1 MSGENYSEIE
11 VAELKHKLDGGAAI
25 WVSDVRNGDEFA
37 GESGH
42 IPSALNV
49 PYAEMPAI
57 LEAIAEAKDPIRM
70 AAAMKHAVAAGRHA
84 YLAGRMPK
92 KLYADP
98 SSPLGGLM

>member
-11 VAELKHKLDGGAAI
+11 VAELKHKLDSGEAI
-25 WVSDVRNGDEFA
+25 WVVDVRNGDEFA

-57 LEAIAEAKDPIRM
+57 LEAIAEAKERAARLMTEADFRQVSVIR
-70 AAAMKHAVAAGRHA
+70 
-84 YLAGRMPK
+84 
-92 KLYADP
+92 
-98 SSPLGGLM
+98 GGLAAWREAGFPIE